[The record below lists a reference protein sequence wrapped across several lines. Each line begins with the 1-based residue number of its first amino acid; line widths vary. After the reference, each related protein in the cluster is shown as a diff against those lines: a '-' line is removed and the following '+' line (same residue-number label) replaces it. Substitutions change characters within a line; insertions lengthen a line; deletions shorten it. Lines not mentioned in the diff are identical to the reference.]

1 MSNPAGSKWNC
12 ATENRVRQ
20 THWASAQRL
29 WVVPCA
35 GLAARPPTCLQNCLP
50 QVCAFDNTYALRLP
64 ASLKLGTRI
73 HSAQPAAKMWTSLC
87 RPRTPRPASFAT
99 RRTGLLWLETYRTI
113 AQCSRAYAG
122 GVFREEESA
131 WQANAEPL
139 AAEAWYLCLFH
150 ILIFFFNL
158 RVFIKE

>member
-20 THWASAQRL
+20 TPWASAQRL

-99 RRTGLLWLETYRTI
+99 RRTGLLWLETSEQLLNALQHALAGFWGKKKARGRQTR
-113 AQCSRAYAG
+113 SRLLQRHGTCAC
-122 GVFREEESA
+122 FTF
-131 WQANAEPL
+131 W
-139 AAEAWYLCLFH
+139 
-150 ILIFFFNL
+150 FFFS
-158 RVFIKE
+158 I